1 MDQSLPTRDIVVIG
15 GSAGAL
21 EPLRTILSRL
31 PGDLPAAVFVTLHI
45 TENSTLTSLLGR
57 AANMP
62 VHWASDK
69 ASFARGHIYVAPAD
83 HHLLLLSFGMRLSR
97 GPRENRCRPAIDVL
111 FRSAAASYG
120 PRVIGVLLSGYQAD
134 GVAGL
139 VAIKELGGKVIVQD
153 PSEAEVP
160 DMPQQASQAVSI
172 DQSGTAAEIAMLLS
186 HYVAQPAEAMVGDR
200 SKYEI
205 ELAVAQGERLGSA
218 RLRALADPAPLTCPD
233 CDGVL
238 SQVKGARPLRFRCQI
253 GHAITAERLLA
264 DQQDPLR
271 RAMRTALRLT
281 EEHVELLTRMAADA
295 RGGGRDKTASIF
307 DQRAAEYLDTAT
319 TLRNALDSDG

>member
-205 ELAVAQGERLGSA
+205 ELAVAQGGSA
-218 RLRALADPAPLTCPD
+218 RRGCAPWRTRRRSPVRTATACCRRLRAHGRCASAARSVTRSRPSGCWRTSRIRCAAPCAP
-233 CDGVL
+233 
-238 SQVKGARPLRFRCQI
+238 RC
-253 GHAITAERLLA
+253 G
-264 DQQDPLR
+264 
-271 RAMRTALRLT
+271 
-281 EEHVELLTRMAADA
+281 
-295 RGGGRDKTASIF
+295 
-307 DQRAAEYLDTAT
+307 
-319 TLRNALDSDG
+319 